1 MSTELPKK
9 RGRRKKIVS
18 ESECTPKPTTS
29 NSTSSKKTAAK
40 KATEISHFDQIE
52 PTVVKPMNVILYLKC
67 SIREI
72 DAYIHDQKW
81 KTDNLTYDPKIPY
94 DFVPFET
101 NESLRMNLIDPT
113 HANSPIGG
121 GGGRSDNDMFNGLG
135 GLPNP
140 YVCAKCEQKAMHTL
154 GGSGSGGNNA
164 SLNEADTQKIKEL
177 KLTFY
182 KNDVPDK
189 KVDCFWCTC
198 PYDNESF
205 HVLQYGSDK
214 TILAHGSFCSPECG
228 VAYLFKHIPW
238 DDSAKMESYQLMNHF
253 YGNITDIGN
262 HNIKPA
268 ASPYYFLDKY
278 YGNMTIQEFRRL
290 SCSSNVML
298 CIDKPVTR
306 VLPEIHEDH
315 DRQFLEGVNTQTR
328 GNYKVK
334 KQSDKQNGPSR
345 SAILR
350 ENFKGNTTHSHA

>member
-18 ESECTPKPTTS
+18 ESECVPKTTAS
-29 NSTSSKKTAAK
+29 STSKKSSAK

-52 PTVVKPMNVILYLKC
+52 PTIAKTINVILYLKC
-67 SIREI
+67 SMKEI
-72 DAYIHDQKW
+72 DSYIHDQKW

-101 NESLRMNLIDPT
+101 NESLRMNLIDQPLT
-113 HANSPIGG
+113 NCSGTILHGE
-121 GGGRSDNDMFNGLG
+121 NDSTSNAGMI
-135 GLPNP
+135 PNT
-140 YVCAKCEQKAMHTL
+140 YVCAKCEQKTMQSI
-154 GGSGSGGNNA
+154 SGSGAGNSSV
-164 SLNEADTQKIKEL
+164 SLNESDTQKIKDL

-198 PYDNESF
+198 PYDNDSF

-228 VAYLFKHIPW
+228 VAYLFKHSPW

-253 YGNITDIGN
+253 YRDVTDIGN
-262 HNIKPA
+262 CNIKPA

-306 VLPEIHEDH
+306 VLPEIHEDN
-315 DRQFLEGVNTQTR
+315 DRQFLEGINTQSR

-345 SAILR
+345 NAILR
-350 ENFKGNTTHSHA
+350 ENFRGNIAQQA